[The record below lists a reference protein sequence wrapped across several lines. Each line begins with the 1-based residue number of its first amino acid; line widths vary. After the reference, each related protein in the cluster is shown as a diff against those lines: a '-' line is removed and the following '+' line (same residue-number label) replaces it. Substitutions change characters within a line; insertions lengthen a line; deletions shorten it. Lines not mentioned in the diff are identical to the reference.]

1 MNALI
6 GLFLLAVLLSL
17 SILIA
22 LSEIAFAA
30 AREIRIRSL
39 ADQGDDRAR
48 RFIKLRANSGSVIT
62 ALQIST
68 NAISILAG
76 IVGSASLTPYFTELL
91 FQFLPLD
98 WAETGGGLLSF
109 VLVTALFILLADLTP
124 RRIAMM
130 MPERAALSVAWFLEI
145 QLLVLKPLVWA
156 FSKMSD
162 WLMTLLRIEP
172 DRNDEVTSEDFRM
185 ILAGGEAS
193 GALMKNEHQ
202 LINNVLAL
210 ELRSVTS
217 VMTVRDDIIF
227 LDINDTAE
235 IQRDKV
241 QHHPFS
247 RYPLC
252 DGGLDTVI
260 GFVRAE
266 DALAAAFE
274 HSSSVD
280 FAKSRR
286 DVLSVPDSLNVWEV
300 LAEFQAQNTGF
311 ALVVSEYAHVVGIVT
326 FKDLMAAL
334 VQGLVNPFEEKPIL
348 RRDDNSYLVDGVTP
362 LVEVVQALDIK
373 HLESGGTYETI
384 GGFMIHR
391 LRRAARKGDRVEAGG
406 YLFEVVDADRMRLNQ
421 LLVTKLASKPTAKP
435 TDRPSRT

>member
-1 MNALI
+1 MNVLI
-6 GLFLLAVLLSL
+6 GLLLLTVLLSL

-39 ADQGDDRAR
+39 ADRGDDRAR

-91 FQFLPLD
+91 VRFLPID
-98 WAETGGGLLSF
+98 WAETAGGLMSF

-145 QLLVLKPLVWA
+145 QLLVLKPLVWI

-162 WLMTLLRIEP
+162 WLMALLRIEP

-217 VMTVRDDIIF
+217 VMTVRDDIVF

-241 QHHPFS
+241 Q
-247 RYPLC
+247 R
-252 DGGLDTVI
+252 
-260 GFVRAE
+260 
-266 DALAAAFE
+266 
-274 HSSSVD
+274 
-280 FAKSRR
+280 
-286 DVLSVPDSLNVWEV
+286 
-300 LAEFQAQNTGF
+300 
-311 ALVVSEYAHVVGIVT
+311 
-326 FKDLMAAL
+326 
-334 VQGLVNPFEEKPIL
+334 
-348 RRDDNSYLVDGVTP
+348 
-362 LVEVVQALDIK
+362 
-373 HLESGGTYETI
+373 
-384 GGFMIHR
+384 
-391 LRRAARKGDRVEAGG
+391 
-406 YLFEVVDADRMRLNQ
+406 
-421 LLVTKLASKPTAKP
+421 
-435 TDRPSRT
+435 